1 MMRGSDSTTARSS
14 TRPPMVAGPM
24 LRNFKF
30 FRTALG
36 LVCAIAVLVKRVM
49 RVRVVADFMTVSLN
63 GSHSSAQGGAGGEGS
78 RRLQREEVRGGR
90 NRKTREGDFDAETR
104 SRGVRMREERSRT
117 GAETAEM

>member
-1 MMRGSDSTTARSS
+1 MMRGSESTTARSS

-30 FRTALG
+30 FRTALV

-63 GSHSSAQGGAGGEGS
+63 VSHSSAQGGAGGEGS
-78 RRLQREEVRGGR
+78 RILQRE
-90 NRKTREGDFDAETR
+90 EGDFDAETR

-117 GAETAEM
+117 G